1 MVKTLANALA
11 DDHSTVL
18 SDEGIELLDTV
29 WDDLRVNAYSTKLGG
44 SKDPDF
50 AKILDNGSGSQG
62 VFAYL
67 FDDSTEEEVYF
78 AVQIPHC
85 YKFGTDLKPHV
96 HWTPVANGGAGEK
109 VSWGL
114 EYSIQEI
121 GATFPNTMIIYGDT
135 SVPDETLV
143 ADRHYL
149 TELTTIDGSAIDSVS
164 AMLICRLFRDAG
176 GTGGTDSY
184 GDDVALLEFD
194 LHFEID
200 SMGSKD
206 EYTK

>member
-1 MVKTLANALA
+1 MSKTLTSVLA

-18 SDEGIELLDTV
+18 DSDGITLLDTV

-50 AKILDNGSGSQG
+50 AKILDNGASSQG

-67 FDDSTEEEVYF
+67 FSATSEEEVYF
-78 AVQIPHC
+78 AVQIPHN
-85 YKFGTDLKPHV
+85 YKYGTDLKPHV
-96 HWTPVANGGAGEK
+96 HWSPVANGGAGEN

-114 EYSIQEI
+114 EYSLQEI
-121 GATFPNTMIIYGDT
+121 GATFPNTTIIYGDT

-149 TELTTIDGSAIDSVS
+149 TELTAIDGSAIDSVS
-164 AMLICRLFRDAG
+164 AMLVCRLFRDATG
-176 GTGGTDSY
+176 AGGTDDYSS
-184 GDDVALLEFD
+184 DVALLEFD
-194 LHFEID
+194 LHYEID
-200 SMGSKD
+200 SLGSAE